1 MIKAIIL
8 DQEKWPSEFQS
19 TEETYSM
26 KYLIRYWNNIQ
37 RRLYKIPAII
47 WVGVATALVIIGPKL
62 IGSDESGI
70 STKIDRTI
78 PATVAMHIKDVKH
91 VDDTIVPGA
100 GYEIHT
106 MAITWRDDSKTV
118 LDNLTP
124 TTYSQVK
131 HTFLDKLPS
140 AEVQQKILPPK
151 SPWQVYAQQSMTWIF
166 LAMMLWMSRRQ
177 FSMLAGSS
185 FDILKPQKNNSSMD
199 DLLGMNDIKQE
210 VKQIIQLLN
219 NPDQQK
225 SHGIE
230 HPMNILFTGPA
241 GTGKTRLAAIIAKEL
256 DMPMLHISASNLE
269 NGFLAGGSNTLKSLA
284 AKARRMGR
292 AVVFL
297 DEGQSLFVKRGQS
310 GVAGGKY
317 ADDTANTLL
326 TLLDGVDR
334 DASSHVIWIVATNF
348 DDSTFQMD
356 EAMSRRFGFKVNF
369 RLPNREER
377 KRILTSFFE
386 RRATHLSPDLNYDLL
401 ADVTAGLAPA
411 LLETIADKASMLSM
425 QQNVPIDTNLA
436 MSAFERTTVGLTN
449 RETTAEQDETRRIVA
464 VHELGHFFVQF
475 EEGRRR
481 FGNDLQAIGKDI
493 PVLKIS
499 TESLAKGAG
508 TALGF
513 VLQKQQDSHL
523 QTRTDLEWDVRKLY
537 GGAASEEIFNG
548 EENLTTGAYNDF
560 QEATKLLKSMVWDMA
575 LYSRTKLSYTVLLG
589 ELPESN
595 TQMVK
600 EIEEASQRLYGET
613 LNIIRSYTDIITTM
627 APYLLERYALT
638 LDEAIQW
645 IGAHEH
651 LLPNDPSHREFVSER
666 RVKDRRNSN
675 RPAVPEVPLTSRIDL
690 PGMSSAVSI
699 GD

>member
-1 MIKAIIL
+1 
-8 DQEKWPSEFQS
+8 
-19 TEETYSM
+19 M
-26 KYLIRYWNNIQ
+26 KYLIRYWNKIQ

-47 WVGVATALVIIGPKL
+47 WVGVATAVVIIGPKL
-62 IGSDESGI
+62 TASDESGI
-70 STKIDRTI
+70 ATKIDQTI
-78 PATVAMHIKDVKH
+78 PAMIALHAKDVKH
-91 VDDTIVPGA
+91 VDDTVVPGA

-106 MAITWRDDSKTV
+106 IAITWQDDSKTV

-124 TTYSQVK
+124 TIYSEFKQ
-131 HTFLDKLPS
+131 TFLDKLP
-140 AEVQQKILPPK
+140 AKNLQQKVLPPK
-151 SPWQVYAQQSMTWIF
+151 SPWQMYAQQSATWVF
-166 LAMMLWMSRRQ
+166 LAVIIWMSRRQ
-177 FSMLAGSS
+177 FSMLAGSA
-185 FDILKPQKNNSSMD
+185 FDVLRPAKNNGSMD

-210 VKQIIQLLN
+210 VNQIIQLLN

-256 DMPMLHISASNLE
+256 NMPMLHISASNLE

-284 AKARRMGR
+284 VKAKRMGR

-297 DEGQSLFVKRGQS
+297 DEGQSLLVKRGQS
-310 GVAGGKY
+310 AGGAGGKY

-334 DASSHVIWIVATNF
+334 DATSHVIWIIATNF

-369 RLPNREER
+369 RLPNRDER
-377 KRILTSFFE
+377 KRILMSFFK
-386 RRATHLSPDLNYDLL
+386 RRATHLSPDLSYDLL

-537 GGAASEEIFNG
+537 GGAASEEVFNG
-548 EENLTTGAYNDF
+548 EENLTTGAYNDY
-560 QEATKLLKSMVWDMA
+560 QEATKLLKAMVWDMA

-589 ELPESN
+589 ERPESN
-595 TQMVK
+595 AQSVK

-613 LNIIRSYTDIITTM
+613 LTIIRSYYEIIITM
-627 APYLLERYALT
+627 APFLLERYALT

-645 IGAHEH
+645 IGSHEH
-651 LLPNDPSHREFVSER
+651 LLPKDALHREFVSER
-666 RVKDRRNSN
+666 RRVDRRSSSMD
-675 RPAVPEVPLTSRIDL
+675 AVPEL
-690 PGMSSAVSI
+690 A
-699 GD
+699 